1 MANTYTQIHVHVVF
15 AVKGRASLVPPA
27 HADELY
33 RYITGIVSQQGQKL
47 LAING
52 MPDHVH
58 LLIGL
63 RPDKALSDLV
73 REIKSSATAFVNNK
87 KWLRDKFAWQEG
99 FGAFSYAASQLPA
112 VVRYIQRQPEHHAR
126 RTFGEE
132 YRLLLERFGV
142 EYDPRYL
149 FEAVNDEAT

>member
-1 MANTYTQIHVHVVF
+1 MANTYTQIHIHLIF
-15 AVKGRASLVPPA
+15 AVQGRAALLPLP
-27 HADELY
+27 HAPELY
-33 RYITGIVSQQGQKL
+33 RYITGIVSGQGQKL

-73 REIKSSATAFVNNK
+73 RDIKASSSKFLNERG
-87 KWLRDKFAWQEG
+87 WLREKFAWQAG
-99 FGAFSYAASQLPA
+99 FGAFSYATSQLPD
-112 VVRYIQRQPEHHAR
+112 VIQYIQRQQEHHAK
-126 RTFGEE
+126 RTFLEE
-132 YRLLLERFGV
+132 YTLLLKRFEV

-149 FEAVNDEAT
+149 FTDANK